1 MKFPFSY
8 SYFGKDS
15 EKIVFELDNTPF
27 TVDIESKNIK
37 NQVVISHNTTFNNE
51 FLSAFGEETYQKTL
65 PIHKK
70 VTHFKVKHPVAR
82 IDNTLFSSEIQVEK
96 IHIRSFSD
104 TIRTTFICIE
114 TQGEILQQDFKV
126 LAHSLNFLI
135 EMGFVIINKEK
146 LPQYLSLQSLPS
158 DLSPSI
164 ETTNISEILANKGL
178 MYIVWGFTPAYY
190 RLIVT
195 EASHTPFPIGK
206 QVGPIG
212 YGIFSGPY
220 ETQAIIT
227 GESLENIYEEP
238 TLCNTFNNAE
248 YKGFSVKFYVSG
260 RMEDNETYEALN
272 AYIHIELHQASPQ
285 LHKLGLI
292 DPIEIFNNQ
301 IENED

>member
-70 VTHFKVKHPVAR
+70 ITHFKVKHPVAR

-164 ETTNISEILANKGL
+164 ETTNISEILARKGL

-195 EASHTPFPIGK
+195 
-206 QVGPIG
+206 
-212 YGIFSGPY
+212 
-220 ETQAIIT
+220 
-227 GESLENIYEEP
+227 
-238 TLCNTFNNAE
+238 
-248 YKGFSVKFYVSG
+248 
-260 RMEDNETYEALN
+260 
-272 AYIHIELHQASPQ
+272 
-285 LHKLGLI
+285 
-292 DPIEIFNNQ
+292 
-301 IENED
+301 

>member
-1 MKFPFSY
+1 MQTPFSY

-15 EKIVFELDNTPF
+15 EKIVFEIDNTPF
-27 TVDIESKNIK
+27 IIDIESKNIK
-37 NQVVISHNTTFNNE
+37 NQVVICRNTTFNDE
-51 FLSAFGEETYQKTL
+51 FLSAFGEETYQKIL

-70 VTHFKVKHPVAR
+70 VTLFKVKHPIAK

-96 IHIRSFSD
+96 IQIRSFSD
-104 TIRTTFICIE
+104 TIRTTFIYIE
-114 TQGEILQQDFKV
+114 TQDEILQQDFKV
-126 LAHSLNFLI
+126 LAHSLNFLT

-158 DLSPSI
+158 DLLPSI
-164 ETTNISEILANKGL
+164 ETTNISEILAHKGL
-178 MYIVWGFTPAYY
+178 MYIVWGFIPSYY

-212 YGIFSGPY
+212 YGIFAEPY

-227 GESLENIYEEP
+227 GESLESIYEEP
-238 TLCNTFNNAE
+238 TLCNSFNNAE

-272 AYIHIELHQASPQ
+272 TYIHIELHQASPQ
-285 LHKLGLI
+285 LHELDLI

-301 IENED
+301 IDNED

>member
-1 MKFPFSY
+1 MQTPLSY

-15 EKIVFELDNTPF
+15 EKIVFEIDNTPF
-27 TVDIESKNIK
+27 IIDIESKNIK
-37 NQVVISHNTTFNNE
+37 NQVVISHNTTFNDE
-51 FLSAFGEETYQKTL
+51 FLSAFGEETYQKIL

-70 VTHFKVKHPVAR
+70 VTLFKVKHPIAK

-114 TQGEILQQDFKV
+114 TQDEILQQDFKV
-126 LAHSLNFLI
+126 LAHSLNFLT

-146 LPQYLSLQSLPS
+146 LPQYLSQQSLPS
-158 DLSPSI
+158 DLLPSI
-164 ETTNISEILANKGL
+164 ETTNISEILAHKGL
-178 MYIVWGFTPAYY
+178 MYIVWGFIPSYY

-195 EASHTPFPIGK
+195 EASLTPFPIGK

-212 YGIFSGPY
+212 YGIFAEPY

-260 RMEDNETYEALN
+260 RMEDNETYGALN

-285 LHKLGLI
+285 LHELDLI

-301 IENED
+301 IDNED

>member
-1 MKFPFSY
+1 MQTPFSY

-15 EKIVFELDNTPF
+15 EKIVFEIDNTPF
-27 TVDIESKNIK
+27 IIDIESKNIK
-37 NQVVISHNTTFNNE
+37 NQVVISHNTTFNDE

-65 PIHKK
+65 TIHKK
-70 VTHFKVKHPVAR
+70 VTLFKVKHPIAK

-96 IHIRSFSD
+96 IQIRSFSD
-104 TIRTTFICIE
+104 TIRTTFIYIE

-126 LAHSLNFLI
+126 LAHSLNFLT

-158 DLSPSI
+158 DLLPSI
-164 ETTNISEILANKGL
+164 ETTNISEILAHKGL
-178 MYIVWGFTPAYY
+178 MYIVWGFIPAYY

-195 EASHTPFPIGK
+195 EVSHTPFPIGK

-212 YGIFSGPY
+212 YGIFAEPY

-272 AYIHIELHQASPQ
+272 AYIHIELHQSIPQ
-285 LHKLGLI
+285 LYELDLI
-292 DPIEIFNNQ
+292 DPKEIFNNQ
-301 IENED
+301 IDNED

>member
-1 MKFPFSY
+1 MQTPFSY

-15 EKIVFELDNTPF
+15 EKIVFEIDNTPF
-27 TVDIESKNIK
+27 IIDMESKNIK
-37 NQVVISHNTTFNNE
+37 NQVVICRNTTFNDE

-70 VTHFKVKHPVAR
+70 VTLFKVKHPIAK

-96 IHIRSFSD
+96 IQIRSFSD
-104 TIRTTFICIE
+104 TIRTTFIYIE
-114 TQGEILQQDFKV
+114 TQDEILQQDFKV
-126 LAHSLNFLI
+126 LAHSLNFLT

-158 DLSPSI
+158 DLLPSI
-164 ETTNISEILANKGL
+164 ETTNISEILAHKGL

-206 QVGPIG
+206 QVGHIG
-212 YGIFSGPY
+212 YGIFAEPY

-238 TLCNTFNNAE
+238 TLCNSFNNAE

-272 AYIHIELHQASPQ
+272 AYIHIELHQSIPQ
-285 LHKLGLI
+285 LYELDLI
-292 DPIEIFNNQ
+292 DPKEIFNNQ
-301 IENED
+301 IDNED

>member
-1 MKFPFSY
+1 MQTPFSY

-51 FLSAFGEETYQKTL
+51 FLSAFGEETYQKIL

-70 VTHFKVKHPVAR
+70 VTHFKVKHPIAK

-96 IHIRSFSD
+96 IQIRSFSD
-104 TIRTTFICIE
+104 TIRTTFIYIE
-114 TQGEILQQDFKV
+114 TQDEILQQDFKV
-126 LAHSLNFLI
+126 LAHSLNFLT

-146 LPQYLSLQSLPS
+146 LPQYLSLQSLPG
-158 DLSPSI
+158 DLLPSI
-164 ETTNISEILANKGL
+164 ETTNISEILAHKGL
-178 MYIVWGFTPAYY
+178 MYIVWGFIPSYY

-206 QVGPIG
+206 QVGPIS
-212 YGIFSGPY
+212 YGIFAEPY

-238 TLCNTFNNAE
+238 TLCNSFNNAE

-272 AYIHIELHQASPQ
+272 AYIHIELHQAIPQ
-285 LHKLGLI
+285 LYELDLI

-301 IENED
+301 IDNED

>member
-1 MKFPFSY
+1 MNFPFSY

-70 VTHFKVKHPVAR
+70 VTHFKVKHPIAK
-82 IDNTLFSSEIQVEK
+82 IDNTLFSSTIQVEK

-104 TIRTTFICIE
+104 TIRTTFICIQ
-114 TQGEILQQDFKV
+114 TQDEILQQDFKV
-126 LAHSLNFLI
+126 LAHSLNFLT

-158 DLSPSI
+158 DLLPSI
-164 ETTNISEILANKGL
+164 ETTNISEILAHKGL
-178 MYIVWGFTPAYY
+178 MYIVWGFIPAYY

-195 EASHTPFPIGK
+195 QASHTPFPIGK

-212 YGIFSGPY
+212 YGIFSEPY

-227 GESLENIYEEP
+227 GESLECIYEEP
-238 TLCNTFNNAE
+238 TLCNSFNNAE

-285 LHKLGLI
+285 LHKLGFI

-301 IENED
+301 IDNEG